1 MSNAQPGRSTLLR
14 AHLNSLMMVAKPLE
28 PWSVARTS
36 MYSRCFSGH
45 PYLFG
50 VRRHD
55 VKVQELLSEG
65 RVGPWEGGWLTTK
78 STRTHRFPQAV
89 SLLRYA
95 GSQLLLFI
103 ILARDQIAISSH
115 P

>member
-1 MSNAQPGRSTLLR
+1 MQNVQPGRSTLLR

-50 VRRHD
+50 VRRHGNE
-55 VKVQELLSEG
+55 VQKLL
-65 RVGPWEGGWLTTK
+65 
-78 STRTHRFPQAV
+78 
-89 SLLRYA
+89 
-95 GSQLLLFI
+95 
-103 ILARDQIAISSH
+103 
-115 P
+115 